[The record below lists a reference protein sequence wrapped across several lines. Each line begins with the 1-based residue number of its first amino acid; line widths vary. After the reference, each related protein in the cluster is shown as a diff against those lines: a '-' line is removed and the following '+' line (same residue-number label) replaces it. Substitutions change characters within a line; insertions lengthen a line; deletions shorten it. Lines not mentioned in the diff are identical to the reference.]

1 MAAYL
6 AEFAPNLPIKAL
18 ADLMAFN
25 EKNRDRV
32 MPHFAQEHM
41 MRAAAKAGW
50 TARNISMRSPTT

>member
-1 MAAYL
+1 MAAYF

-41 MRAAAKAGW
+41 MRAAAKVGW